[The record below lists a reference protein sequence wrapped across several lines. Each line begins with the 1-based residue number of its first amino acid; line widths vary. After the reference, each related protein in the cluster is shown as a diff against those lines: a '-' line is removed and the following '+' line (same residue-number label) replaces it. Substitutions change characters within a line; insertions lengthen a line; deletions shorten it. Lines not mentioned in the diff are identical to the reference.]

1 MTREEAIFTIE
12 HRDGIMD
19 YGETEQLAEALD
31 MAIAALKAEPCEDV
45 VSRKHLLS
53 GIDELMQSPWFNHG
67 KDDDMITHYGYVERK
82 EAVEVVRDLCIKAE
96 PSVNTEQ
103 NSWIPVS
110 ERLPEKDGEYITTMK
125 YIGVAT
131 GTIYID
137 VEETFFDVGKG
148 FNVGVNESVIAWMPL
163 PEPYK
168 AESEDKE

>member
-1 MTREEAIFTIE
+1 
-12 HRDGIMD
+12 
-19 YGETEQLAEALD
+19 
-31 MAIAALKAEPCEDV
+31 
-45 VSRKHLLS
+45 
-53 GIDELMQSPWFNHG
+53 
-67 KDDDMITHYGYVERK
+67 MITHYGYVERK
-82 EAVEVVRDLCIKAE
+82 EAVEVVRDLCIKTE

-125 YIGVAT
+125 YIGKAT

-168 AESEDKE
+168 KGEGD